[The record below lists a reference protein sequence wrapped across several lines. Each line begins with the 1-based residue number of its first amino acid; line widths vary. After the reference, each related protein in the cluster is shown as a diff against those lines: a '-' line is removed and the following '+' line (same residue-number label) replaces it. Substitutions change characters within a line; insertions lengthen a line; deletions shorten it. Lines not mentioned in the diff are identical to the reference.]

1 MNKNPAGPSSPYLRS
16 PDDHGPDFHQAN
28 SLSVNPHS
36 QAVLL
41 RAARATLI
49 EEMCYRLTD
58 LFTLIC
64 GRVEILSDKMP
75 TALLEDLQS
84 IRTAAMK
91 GAEFN
96 KGVFGAAQE
105 CRREIGV

>member
-1 MNKNPAGPSSPYLRS
+1 VNKNPAGPSSVDLRS
-16 PDDHGPDFHQAN
+16 QDDRGPHFHKAN
-28 SLSVNPHS
+28 SLIVSPHS

-49 EEMCYRLTD
+49 EEMCHRLTD

-64 GRVEILSDKMP
+64 GRVEILSDKTP
-75 TALLEDLQS
+75 TGLLEDLQS
-84 IRTAAMK
+84 IRRAAMK

-96 KGVFGAAQE
+96 KRVFGAAQE
-105 CRREIGV
+105 CRREIGL